1 MSYVML
7 MDQNISDVN
16 DYSAFGEA
24 IVGDE
29 GSPWGEPD
37 TSVGVNDANTSDGYL
52 PWGGD
57 LADGGLDTGPVGFQ
71 LDVNL
76 ATGVDVLTV
85 GNSTITYTGGASG
98 TVGSVEVR
106 VGACVPAQVSLNYI
120 AVSFYQNGTLQET
133 DSASGLSVDTTDPSS
148 PPSAA
153 AVLIVSPA
161 SPNNDEVVVAG
172 SLRMV
177 APAGTYPNG
186 KNIFCDA
193 YVKAAPAAA
202 VAQ

>member
-1 MSYVML
+1 ML
-7 MDQNISDVN
+7 MDQNISDVT

-37 TSVGVNDANTSDGYL
+37 TSVGANDANTSDGYL

-57 LADGGLDTGPVGFQ
+57 LADGALDTGPVAFQ

-85 GNSTITYTGGASG
+85 GDSTLTFAGGASG

-106 VGACVPAQVSLNYI
+106 VGACVAAQVSLSYVGVN
-120 AVSFYQNGTLQET
+120 FYQNGALQEA
-133 DSASGLSVDTTDPSS
+133 DSAPGLSVDTTDPAS

-153 AVLIVSPA
+153 SILIVTPA
-161 SPNNDEVVVAG
+161 SSNNDEVVVAG
-172 SLRMV
+172 SLRMI

-193 YVKAAPAAA
+193 YVKPAAA
-202 VAQ
+202 AQ